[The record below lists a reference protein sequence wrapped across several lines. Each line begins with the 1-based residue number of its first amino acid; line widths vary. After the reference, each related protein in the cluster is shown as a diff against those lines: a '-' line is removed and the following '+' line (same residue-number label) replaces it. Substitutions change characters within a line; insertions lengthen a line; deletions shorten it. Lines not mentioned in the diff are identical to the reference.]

1 MWRQRGL
8 QLSEFEGVVDFRV
21 VGALKTPVA
30 ELWDDDQP
38 DEESD
43 DPEYGRFAAKLRDA
57 GLTARRERAGHL
69 SRASWPFRCLSGLGV
84 VMVLPLSVV
93 CCSAACF
100 RQGNHARSL
109 VTIVRPQNAPPL
121 VESTVWAMWRQRR
134 QEPKKWIEAGVPYT
148 GLDLRRGAGP
158 SRRNV
163 RGASSSLR
171 RCGLNASVPVRRR
184 EGSVRNFVCGAGL
197 ATTL

>member
-1 MWRQRGL
+1 MHSEKAEGRFDPFADLAMQGWTLMWRQRGL

-69 SRASWPFRCLSGLGV
+69 SRASRAVPLLEWPRCCYGV
-84 VMVLPLSVV
+84 
-93 CCSAACF
+93 AA
-100 RQGNHARSL
+100 
-109 VTIVRPQNAPPL
+109 
-121 VESTVWAMWRQRR
+121 QRR
-134 QEPKKWIEAGVPYT
+134 LLFSGMFQAREPCAVTAHPDTAKLNT
-148 GLDLRRGAGP
+148 
-158 SRRNV
+158 
-163 RGASSSLR
+163 ASLEWVEWVNPAPAIS
-171 RCGLNASVPVRRR
+171 
-184 EGSVRNFVCGAGL
+184 
-197 ATTL
+197 